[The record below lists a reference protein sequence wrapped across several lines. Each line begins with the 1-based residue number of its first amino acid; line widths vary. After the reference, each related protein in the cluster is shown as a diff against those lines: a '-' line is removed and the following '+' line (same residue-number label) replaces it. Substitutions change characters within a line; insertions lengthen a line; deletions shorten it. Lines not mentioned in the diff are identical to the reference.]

1 MIAKIIMFLADLIIN
16 LKYFID
22 ELSVFLS
29 SITQWP
35 HIAYRTFQVFY
46 RDYQEIIFSIIIIGG
61 LTRLTNSGLSITE
74 LELFSGIFPPLNES
88 SWIDYFNQYKKIP
101 QYKLLNFDMSLNE
114 FKVIFYWE
122 YVHRIFA

>member
-1 MIAKIIMFLADLIIN
+1 MIAKIIMFLADIIIN

-46 RDYQEIIFSIIIIGG
+46 RDYQEIIFSIIIIVII
-61 LTRLTNSGLSITE
+61 LYVLWL
-74 LELFSGIFPPLNES
+74 
-88 SWIDYFNQYKKIP
+88 
-101 QYKLLNFDMSLNE
+101 
-114 FKVIFYWE
+114 IFYKD
-122 YVHRIFA
+122 RKNK